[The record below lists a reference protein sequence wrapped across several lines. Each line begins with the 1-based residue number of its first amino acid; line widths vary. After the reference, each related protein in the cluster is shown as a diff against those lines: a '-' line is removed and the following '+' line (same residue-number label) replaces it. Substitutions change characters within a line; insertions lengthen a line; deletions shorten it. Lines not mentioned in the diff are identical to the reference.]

1 MHFRGYG
8 ELVMYKIVFTKQ
20 ALKDLDNLKKSG
32 ISSKAKVLV
41 DVIRENP
48 YQNPPRYEKLVGN
61 LDGILSRR
69 INIQHRL
76 VYQVYEEPFVEDD
89 TKYQGTIKI
98 IRMWTHYE
106 GVK

>member
-1 MHFRGYG
+1 
-8 ELVMYKIVFTKQ
+8 MYKIFFTKQ
-20 ALKDLDNLKKSG
+20 ALKDLEKLKVAN
-32 ISSKAKVLV
+32 ISKKAKVLV
-41 DVIRENP
+41 DLIRENP

-76 VYQVYEEPFVEDD
+76 VYQVDETPFVENGVQ
-89 TKYQGTIKI
+89 YQGRIKI

-106 GVK
+106 KM

>member
-1 MHFRGYG
+1 
-8 ELVMYKIVFTKQ
+8 MYKIVFTKQ

-32 ISSKAKVLV
+32 LSPKAKVLV
-41 DVIRENP
+41 DVIKKNP

-61 LDGILSRR
+61 LQGTFSRR

-76 VYQVYEEPFVEDD
+76 VYQVYEEKFVENKVNYD
-89 TKYQGTIKI
+89 GTIKI

-106 GVK
+106 GLNG

>member
-1 MHFRGYG
+1 M
-8 ELVMYKIVFTKQ
+8 MNC
-20 ALKDLDNLKKSG
+20 LKSKHLK
-32 ISSKAKVLV
+32 KAKVLV
-41 DVIRENP
+41 DLIRENP

-76 VYQVYEEPFVEDD
+76 VYEVYEEPFIEDGNN
-89 TKYQGTIKI
+89 YQVIVKI

-106 GVK
+106 